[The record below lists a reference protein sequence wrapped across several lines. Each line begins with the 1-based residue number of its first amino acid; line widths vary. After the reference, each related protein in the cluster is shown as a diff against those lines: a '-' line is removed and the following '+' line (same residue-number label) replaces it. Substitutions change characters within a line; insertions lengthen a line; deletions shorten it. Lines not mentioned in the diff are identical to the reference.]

1 VDETPGKV
9 GNHLVGSGSFTSN
22 MTILEKG
29 DCLEILDSVS
39 DWEIAIL
46 MPKESL
52 VVYPIVLE
60 EIPAEFRGCSAN

>member
-1 VDETPGKV
+1 
-9 GNHLVGSGSFTSN
+9 